1 MNAPV
6 TLNGVLVVLGYIVAI
21 VAGLTAIGMIIK
33 WIIGVYKK
41 TVQWDSYTTRIDA
54 LDKKIDEQKT
64 DTDAKLQE
72 INAGLAVQTNAMLAV
87 LEGLL
92 QLNCNG
98 PVTEARDNLIRHL
111 NDAAHEQGHH

>member
-6 TLNGVLVVLGYIVAI
+6 TLNGVLVVLGYIVGI

-41 TVQWDSYTTRIDA
+41 TMQWDGYTTRIEA
-54 LDKKIDEQKT
+54 LDKKIEDQKT

-72 INAGLAVQTNAMLAV
+72 INAGLAVLTNSMLAV
-87 LEGLL
+87 LEGLT

-98 PVTEARDNLIRHL
+98 PVTEARDELIRHL